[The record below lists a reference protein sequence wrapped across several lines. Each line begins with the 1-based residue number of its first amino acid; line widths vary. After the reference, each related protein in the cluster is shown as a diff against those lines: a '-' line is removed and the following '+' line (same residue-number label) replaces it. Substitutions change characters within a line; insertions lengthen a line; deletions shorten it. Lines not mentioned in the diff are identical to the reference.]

1 MVFSIFT
8 RLCNH
13 HDYLFQNI
21 LITLKRNCPL
31 AVTFH
36 STDSR
41 ISPSSWQLLSV
52 YRSVYSGHFT
62 GIIQYV
68 AFCVWLLSFNIM
80 CLRFIHGTSF
90 FFLIAEWCS
99 LIWICHIL
107 FIYSSVAHLSCFH
120 FPALMNKAAM
130 NIRHTSFYVDICSL
144 GCIYLGVGL
153 LGHT

>member
-1 MVFSIFT
+1 MCSAVVFNIFT

-36 STDSR
+36 STDSP

-52 YRSVYSGHFT
+52 YRFVYSGHFT

-68 AFCVWLLSFNIM
+68 GFCVWLQSFNM
-80 CLRFIHGTSF
+80 CLRFIHGTPF

-107 FIYSSVAHLSCFH
+107 FIHISCTFELFPLSSS
-120 FPALMNKAAM
+120 
-130 NIRHTSFYVDICSL
+130 YE
-144 GCIYLGVGL
+144 
-153 LGHT
+153 